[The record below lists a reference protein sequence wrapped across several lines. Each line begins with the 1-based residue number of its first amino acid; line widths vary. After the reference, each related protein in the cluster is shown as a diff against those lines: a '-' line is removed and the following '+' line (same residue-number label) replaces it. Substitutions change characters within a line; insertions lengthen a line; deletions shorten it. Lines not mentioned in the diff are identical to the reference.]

1 MAFADTRTSL
11 LIIYNGEYMGNL
23 EKFHQS
29 FAKEANPAQAK
40 NLQRF
45 FKTAPGQYGE
55 GDYFL
60 GIKVPQTRSLVRRFA
75 KELDFDDIR
84 SILQSAHHE
93 ERLAALLILL
103 TWFQEAEKT
112 ADQAQQKKIY
122 QFYLQNSTRVNNWDL
137 VDLTAPGI
145 VGAYLLAHSA
155 ERKVLNKLIHSKNL
169 WQPRIAMLATYPF
182 IKVGQLSVA
191 LDVAQKLLFHPHDL
205 MHKAVGWM
213 LREVGKVDENVLLE
227 FLRSHYQELPRTT
240 LRYAI
245 ERFPEQQ
252 RKQLLLGNFT

>member
-1 MAFADTRTSL
+1 M
-11 LIIYNGEYMGNL
+11 
-23 EKFHQS
+23 
-29 FAKEANPAQAK
+29 
-40 NLQRF
+40 
-45 FKTAPGQYGE
+45 
-55 GDYFL
+55 
-60 GIKVPQTRSLVRRFA
+60 
-75 KELDFDDIR
+75 
-84 SILQSAHHE
+84 
-93 ERLAALLILL
+93 LILL
-103 TWFQEAEKT
+103 TWFQEAEKA

-122 QFYLQNSTRVNNWDL
+122 QLYLQNSTRVNNWDL

-145 VGAYLLAHSA
+145 VGAYLLAHP
-155 ERKVLNKLIHSKNL
+155 EEKKLLNTLVLSKNL
-169 WQPRIAMLATYPF
+169 WQQRIAMLATYPF